1 MKKDGFRVGK
11 ERIRRLMG
19 VQNMLLKGPGGTGSA
34 RLHDGRIIEDEPNKT
49 WATDGKK
56 FFTQKDGWCW
66 FFGVIDHFNDEIL
79 SWHISKS
86 GDRHEAMRP
95 VADAVVSRFGSFV
108 KEVAQGL
115 RLRTDCG
122 SQYKS
127 KYFRTETNFVN
138 IEMSYTF
145 VRSPE
150 SNGII
155 ERFHRTLQEQVFA
168 VNQFADLEEARKA
181 IQKFIDDY
189 NTLWILHRSGGK
201 TPIEMRSEYENNK
214 LKKCA

>member
-1 MKKDGFRVGK
+1 
-11 ERIRRLMG
+11 
-19 VQNMLLKGPGGTGSA
+19 MLLRAPGGSGSA

-56 FFTQKDGWCW
+56 FFTQKEGWCW

-79 SWHISKS
+79 NWHISKS
-86 GDRHEAMRP
+86 GDRFEVMRP
-95 VADAVVSRFGSFV
+95 VADAVISIFGSFV
-108 KEVAQGL
+108 AKITQGL

-127 KYFRTETNFVN
+127 DYFRKETSYVD
-138 IEMSYTF
+138 IEKSYTF
-145 VRSPE
+145 ARSPE

-168 VNQFADLEEARKA
+168 VNQFANLDEAHRA
-181 IQKFIDDY
+181 IGKFIKDY
-189 NTLWILHRSGGK
+189 NDLWILHRSGGK
-201 TPIEMRSEYENNK
+201 NPKEMRMEYENNK